1 MKAFIASVAALVV
14 LGGLAAV
21 VLSFSQRPAYQ
32 AYSTIGTRVG
42 DPGEN
47 LVGGNWTGNPGKD
60 PIREQHGNK
69 S

>member
-1 MKAFIASVAALVV
+1 MKAFIAAVAALVV

-32 AYSTIGTRVG
+32 AYATTGARVG

-47 LVGGNWTGNPGKD
+47 LVGGSWTGNPGRD
-60 PIREQHGNK
+60 PARGHDGNG
-69 S
+69 